1 MIIKKL
7 VVFCILL
14 AVAAGGS
21 LAQEET
27 GIRVMSFNIRY
38 GWADDGEDSWEHR
51 HGLVAQTIKD
61 FGPDLLG
68 TQEALLFQVEFLRE
82 TLPGYG
88 FVGVGRDD
96 GAESGEMCA
105 IFYREDLFEMLDSGH
120 FWLSKHPEKVASR
133 DWDASLTRMASWV
146 KLRTLGPESVTFIFA
161 NTHFDHIG
169 PISRLESARVIQSQL
184 SHIAG
189 TLPVILTGDFNAPAN
204 PQAEGPYQV
213 LTVEHGWVD
222 SFRALSPAGGGEG
235 TFNSFRG
242 ETTGPRIDWILTTS
256 PLEILAADIVRTDQ
270 DGCFPSDHF
279 PVTAMVRFNP

>member
-1 MIIKKL
+1 M
-7 VVFCILL
+7 FLL
-14 AVAAGGS
+14 VAAGAV
-21 LAQEET
+21 AQEVG

-38 GWADDGEDSWEHR
+38 GWADDGENSWEFR
-51 HGLVAQTIKD
+51 HDLVSRTIKD

-105 IFYREDLFEMLDSGH
+105 IFYREDLFEMVDSGH
-120 FWLSKHPEKVASR
+120 FWLSKQPEQVASR
-133 DWDASLTRMASWV
+133 NWDASLTRMASWV
-146 KLRTLGPESVTFIFA
+146 KLRHRGPEAATFIFA

-184 SHIAG
+184 ARIAG
-189 TLPVILTGDFNAPAN
+189 GLPVILTGDFNAPAD

-213 LTVEHGWVD
+213 LTGEHGWVD
-222 SFRALSPAGGGEG
+222 SYRALSPAGGEEG

-256 PLEILAADIVRTDQ
+256 PLEILAADIVRTGQ
-270 DGCFPSDHF
+270 DGRFPSDHF
-279 PVTAMVRFNP
+279 PVTAIVSFNP